1 MNIWDLAINIA
12 VLFTVLNIVV
22 VALVYLI
29 WGKVRIYQGIL
40 WLYMRRP
47 NHTGATCAIFYLDPM
62 GPWPEVCDI
71 CKYVDACEYLASL
84 ESVENNGR

>member
-1 MNIWDLAINIA
+1 MNIWDIVIN
-12 VLFTVLNIVV
+12 
-22 VALVYLI
+22 VALVVTGLNVLVVVLVYLV

-47 NHTGATCAIFYLDPM
+47 NHSGATCGVFYLDPM

-71 CKYVDACEYLASL
+71 CKYIDACEVLANL
-84 ESVENNGR
+84 PDAEGGL